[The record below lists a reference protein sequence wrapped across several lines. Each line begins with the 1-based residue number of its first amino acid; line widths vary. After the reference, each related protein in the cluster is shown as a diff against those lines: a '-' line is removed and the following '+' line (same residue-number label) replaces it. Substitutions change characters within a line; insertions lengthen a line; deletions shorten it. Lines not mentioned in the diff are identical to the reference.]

1 MDTVCASAGAS
12 EAIAAITS
20 SSGADGF
27 SEGTSAACTSLPESA
42 AMPAACMPTAPFA
55 SSSEALPAAVV
66 SVEGPTASTAVCG
79 AEAKLADVASA
90 AFSSAGAPMPASGF
104 AAAELSPAAWATVAA
119 AA

>member
-90 AFSSAGAPMPASGF
+90 AFSSVGSTMPASGF
-104 AAAELSPAAWATVAA
+104 AAELSSAAWATVAA